1 MTTTRAETASS
12 QATVPRWGGLTAN
25 ATGVTAAGG
34 IVFLVAMPLQRAE
47 TAEQHRLAITTEG
60 SRNV

>member
-12 QATVPRWGGLTAN
+12 QATVLRWGGLTAN
-25 ATGVTAAGG
+25 ATGVIAVVG
-34 IVFLVAMPLQRAE
+34 IVVLVAMPLRRAE
-47 TAEQHRLAITTEG
+47 TAEQHRLAIATEG